1 VTHTSFRL
9 SMLVVPAAAVFVSL
23 FASSLAWAQNDKND
37 GRFFKSKAGNLT
49 IMDSQPRAKPP
60 FGVGLGKPVFKG
72 HSPSTRGILMQ
83 QGRVQTDAGHGEAAK
98 PKRFKKKHK
107 QKTSGDL
114 KPGVVVKIPINSD
127 EILGAGNIA
136 IGGFGRQAPAAT
148 GTPSPGAPRGSAV
161 VR

>member
-1 VTHTSFRL
+1 MTSTFSRNPMFVL
-9 SMLVVPAAAVFVSL
+9 AAVAVLPL
-23 FASSLAWAQNDKND
+23 FASSPAWAQNDKND

-49 IMDSQPRAKPP
+49 IMDSQPRAEPS

-72 HSPSTRGILMQ
+72 NSPSTRGILMQ
-83 QGRVQTDAGHGEAAK
+83 QGRVQTDAGQGEAAK

-127 EILGAGNIA
+127 GILGGG
-136 IGGFGRQAPAAT
+136 IGGFGRQGPAAT